1 MSHAGTPP
9 QGVETTMATEFQGIS
24 RTYAAN
30 ADLSAKQYFLMKLG
44 TTAGQVAIVAATTD
58 IPVGL
63 LQNKP
68 AAAGRAAEVM
78 RLGWSKADVAAA
90 TDIAIG
96 DVLGPDAN
104 GRLVKKTANNDIV
117 CAIAEEAA
125 TSATGDIVTVALF
138 PACWYGA

>member
-1 MSHAGTPP
+1 
-9 QGVETTMATEFQGIS
+9 MATEFTGLS

-44 TTAGQVAIVAATTD
+44 STAGQVALVAATTD

-78 RLGWSKADVAAA
+78 SLGWSKADVAAA

-96 DVLGPDAN
+96 DKLGPDAN
-104 GRLVKKTANNDIV
+104 GRLVQKTANNDIIS
-117 CAIAEEAA
+117 ALAEEAA
-125 TSATGDIVTVALF
+125 TSATGDIIRVFVF
-138 PACWYGA
+138 PPVWLGA